1 MGLQVKGQPIETI
14 RSAGVRKRT
23 CLLHANYYNPFFNPG
38 TAVMGSEKGDRIRII
53 VWKWD

>member
-1 MGLQVKGQPIETI
+1 MGLQVKGKPIETI
-14 RSAGVRKRT
+14 RSTGIRKRI
-23 CLLHANYYNPFFNPG
+23 CLLHASYYKPFLNPG